1 LTIPC
6 VSHDTSFAIDLMCW
20 LWIHWRC
27 RFHTTVVT

>member
-1 LTIPC
+1 LTIPW